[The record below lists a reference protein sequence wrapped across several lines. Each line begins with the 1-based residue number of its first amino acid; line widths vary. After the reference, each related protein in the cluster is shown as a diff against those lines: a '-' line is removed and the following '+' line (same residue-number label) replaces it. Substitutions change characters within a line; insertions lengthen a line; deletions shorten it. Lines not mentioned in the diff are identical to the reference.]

1 MNPEELEQLLIAQ
14 LNALPTTENRL
25 LYDLDYDERLVIE
38 TAKNLLV
45 HNPFP
50 LLPRLNAHRLTILAA
65 FALAMADDEYAEL
78 DSFYNR
84 LSDIFFANAPLD
96 VHRQNEIRDFV
107 EETCNQYGLRFLRNQ
122 NRLVRNTIWLH
133 GGLPSRHWESFF
145 KRVLMRVEESLENLD
160 ALLNLPTPRTIKRFF
175 DLCGNSAR
183 TFLRDCIEMREA
195 LLQPDANTYSAEDF
209 GVSQSFFDAFKQYLQ
224 NNKTQVHQPRST
236 LFFDERRLRV
246 IELPQG
252 NEIKPTQDW
261 YAFRTNGKYLSRCR
275 TELPKATIVF
285 ICKNEFR
292 IKEKVPRPIETE
304 HLFGNWNGY
313 RCEWLNLE
321 NQHALTLT
329 RGNDEF
335 RIDVISTP
343 SVSLIGKK
351 LTLNDRAVFVQ
362 HQGSE
367 LEVFTTLPELAI
379 ENVSERYLERL
390 RLYVNSEQ
398 RNIKLAQRTPLAQ
411 LNLPEGIYTL
421 QLRGARGLDP
431 IQFAYLPNLQLQLDK
446 NKYRANESP
455 TLLTNGEKPCLL
467 PHNTPRATIKYKS
480 YTLSIP
486 VALFG
491 WQITGDEF
499 TSEPISIAAN
509 KLPIRQGEKYLTVC
523 FGNRHETCATLHL
536 KRGDEILQRKTLSV
550 ADGYLKLDLSSYR
563 DIANA
568 NPELDFIFTIGNDVI
583 PVLRTFK
590 EWEPNIEQR
599 IDGRVVTLTIQDNA
613 KGFINRELIFWN
625 LCRLWEKPIV
635 VQLPDGANEIT
646 HTFEHEGEYGIQAR
660 IRASGWGRPRD
671 LSPFDVPTSFN
682 TQFQIGN
689 TTFKDFLR
697 QRKEELCRILLNNEA
712 IPVRQHE
719 CIAIL
724 AYLLKKEERECV
736 KRWIQ
741 LFLGLPEAIHN
752 RFQSALYS
760 ETHAAVQAVQH
771 MYEQMIKGIVNGQAY
786 VTQFALVNLIQVKE
800 FRAWRHQQDGH
811 DGFMLH
817 WNTNAD
823 RVRIIGIPNANN
835 LQPKGQRFVKTD
847 ALKFCTLIARQGD
860 STAIAT
866 LAVAR
871 EPLIVCFQA
880 VRVDNARFRLV
891 WKVLQ
896 ADEVELSTQGQN
908 ERVPS
913 SGMKEV
919 QPEHGQEFT
928 LTAIAQGKDVPHKTI
943 RTEFAKPHIEQ
954 FEAIEIE
961 GDSVTL
967 RWEALRADS
976 VRIEPNI
983 GEVAPLGEMKITRQQ
998 LAAGIRLLAT
1008 NKGGTE
1014 EKELVMDFDEM
1025 PFWFQEG
1032 VFVRIECNEKTF
1044 YAKVGNS
1051 LFGKTGRLTF
1061 AKARAVDFTILCS
1074 KANRVCVRLNGDA
1087 VPAFVLE
1094 LSFCGMPEPLS
1105 NLDDLI
1111 LEMNLVEQ
1119 KFSRWDYDKIAS

>member
-1 MNPEELEQLLIAQ
+1 MNPKELEQSLIAQ
-14 LNALPTTENRL
+14 LNALPTEENRL
-25 LYDLDYDERLVIE
+25 LYDIDYDEGLVIE
-38 TAKNLLV
+38 TARNLLA

-50 LLPRLNAHRLTILAA
+50 LLPRLNGHRLTILAV

-84 LSDIFFANAPLD
+84 LSDIFFASAPLD
-96 VHRQNEIRDFV
+96 VNRQNEIRDFV
-107 EETCNQYGLRFLRNQ
+107 EKTCHQYGLRFLRNQ

-145 KRVLMRVEESLENLD
+145 ERVLMRIEETLENLD
-160 ALLNLPTPRTIKRFF
+160 TLLNPPTPRTIKRFF

-390 RLYVNSEQ
+390 RLYVNVEQ
-398 RNIKLAQRTPLAQ
+398 KNINLAQRTSLAQ

-421 QLRGARGLDP
+421 HVRGARGLDP
-431 IQFAYLPNLQLQLDK
+431 IQFAYLPNLNLRLDK
-446 NKYRANESP
+446 NEYRANESP
-455 TLLTNGEKPCLL
+455 SLLINSEKPCLL
-467 PHNTPRATIKYKS
+467 PHNTSRATTQYKS

-486 VALFG
+486 VPLFG

-499 TSEPISIAAN
+499 SSEPISIATN
-509 KLPIRQGEKYLTVC
+509 KLPIRQGEKHLTVY

-536 KRGDEILQRKTLSV
+536 KRGNEILQSKMLSV
-550 ADGYLKLDLSSYR
+550 TDGYLKLDLASYR

-568 NPELDFIFTIGNDVI
+568 NPELDFIFTISNDV

-590 EWEPNIEQR
+590 EWEPKITHRIE
-599 IDGRVVTLTIQDNA
+599 GKTVTLTIQDNA
-613 KGFINRELIFWN
+613 EGFINRELILWN
-625 LCRLWEKPIV
+625 LCRLWEKPTIV
-635 VQLPDGANEIT
+635 PIPDGKNEIIHT
-646 HTFEHEGEYGIQAR
+646 FKHEGETFEHEGEYGIQAR
-660 IRASGWGRPRD
+660 IKPSDWGRAKE
-671 LSPFDVPTSFN
+671 LTPFDVPTSFN
-682 TQFQIGN
+682 AQFRIEN
-689 TTFKDFLR
+689 ITFRDFLR
-697 QRKEELCRILLNNEA
+697 QRQEELRRILLNNED
-712 IPVRQHE
+712 IPVRE
-719 CIAIL
+719 REFIAIL
-724 AYLLKKEERECV
+724 TYLLKTKGQEET
-736 KRWIQ
+736 KKWIH
-741 LFLGLPEAIHN
+741 LFLALPEAIHN
-752 RFQSALYS
+752 CFQAALYS
-760 ETHAAVQAVQH
+760 ETHPAVEAVRDV
-771 MYEQMIKGIVNGQAY
+771 YEKMIESVLNGRQAY
-786 VTQFALVNLIQVKE
+786 VTQFALVNPIQVE
-800 FRAWRHQQDGH
+800 FRAWRYQQNGD

-817 WNTNAD
+817 WDTNAD
-823 RVRIIGIPNANN
+823 RIRIIGIPNANN
-835 LQPKGQRFVKTD
+835 LQPEGQWFDTTD
-847 ALKFCTLIARQGD
+847 ALKFDTLVARRGN

-866 LAVAR
+866 VAIAR

-880 VRVDNARFRLV
+880 VQIDNTRFRLV
-891 WKVLQ
+891 WNVLK
-896 ADEVELSTQGQN
+896 ADEVELSTQGRN
-908 ERVPS
+908 ERVES

-943 RTEFAKPHIEQ
+943 KTEFARPYIQK
-954 FEAIEIE
+954 FEATEIE
-961 GDSVTL
+961 DDTVTL
-967 RWEALRADS
+967 CWETLRADS

-983 GEVAPLGEMKITRQQ
+983 GVVEPSGEMEITVQQ
-998 LAAGIRLLAT
+998 LQAGIRLLAT
-1008 NKGGTE
+1008 NRGGTE
-1014 EKELVMDFDEM
+1014 ERELAIDFDEM

-1032 VFVRIECNEKTF
+1032 VVVKIEHNEKTF
-1044 YAKVGNS
+1044 YAKVSNL
-1051 LFGKTGRLTF
+1051 LFGRTGQLTF
-1061 AKARAVDFTILCS
+1061 AKMRAVDFTILYS
-1074 KANRVCVRLNGDA
+1074 KANRVYVKLNGDA
-1087 VPAFVLE
+1087 MPASVLE
-1094 LSFCGMPEPLS
+1094 LSSCRMPEPLS
-1105 NLDDLI
+1105 DLDNLINSL
-1111 LEMNLVEQ
+1111 
-1119 KFSRWDYDKIAS
+1119 R